1 MATVVGFISQKGGV
15 GKSTLARAL
24 AREAAAGGLTVKLAD
39 LDVQQATSVNWHR
52 RRLDNGIEPRISVE
66 AYKTAAQAIGAG
78 QSFDML
84 VVDGPGRSSS
94 GSLDIARSA
103 NLVVQPTGA
112 SLDDL
117 EPAVLVFHELV
128 RHGVPHDRLA
138 FALGWI
144 STEMEEQETRAY
156 LGRAGYAVLN
166 GSIPERPALRQAQN
180 NGFAITETKYRSLAH
195 RADMVLQ
202 DIVDRVNGHG

>member
-1 MATVVGFISQKGGV
+1 MGRVVGFISQKGGV

-52 RRLDNGIEPRISVE
+52 RRLDHGIEPRISVE

-84 VVDGPGRSSS
+84 VVDGPGRSSR

-103 NLVVQPTGA
+103 DLVVQPTGGGVDYPSALIRSAWSWPACCSRDRRRRRIRSNSA
-112 SLDDL
+112 SI
-117 EPAVLVFHELV
+117 
-128 RHGVPHDRLA
+128 R
-138 FALGWI
+138 
-144 STEMEEQETRAY
+144 
-156 LGRAGYAVLN
+156 
-166 GSIPERPALRQAQN
+166 
-180 NGFAITETKYRSLAH
+180 RSGCSH
-195 RADMVLQ
+195 
-202 DIVDRVNGHG
+202 

>member
-1 MATVVGFISQKGGV
+1 MPRVIGFISQKGGV

-24 AREAAAGGLTVKLAD
+24 AREAAASGLSVKLAD
-39 LDVQQATSVNWHR
+39 LDIQQATSVNWHR
-52 RRLDNGIEPRISVE
+52 RRLEQGIETRISVE

-103 NLVVQPTGA
+103 DLVVQPTGA

-128 RHGVPHDRLA
+128 RHGIAHERLA
-138 FALGWI
+138 FALCRTG
-144 STEMEEQETRAY
+144 TAVEEQETRAY
-156 LGRAGYAVLN
+156 LGRAGYTVLN

-180 NGFAITETKYRSLAH
+180 NGFAITETRYHSLVQ

-202 DIVDRVNGHG
+202 DIVDRMHG